1 MTFSDMLFLPRTT
14 RSAVKRSA
22 RSEWCGDE
30 ARRQGRGPVVTGRLA
45 LRQLD
50 VTYLQRLVRHLAQ
63 QMTDDVQAATSLAV
77 GVRDMPRGPRGVRGG
92 EHGVPGAGVVVPA
105 AVGLQVHVREL
116 PHLSR
121 VVDSVLD

>member
-1 MTFSDMLFLPRTT
+1 MTFSDMLFLPRT

-50 VTYLQRLVRHLAQ
+50 VTCPQRLVRHLAQ

-77 GVRDMPRGPRGVRGG
+77 GVRDMPRGPRGVRRENQKVCATRTAGG
-92 EHGVPGAGVVVPA
+92 ATTQTVETP
-105 AVGLQVHVREL
+105 
-116 PHLSR
+116 S
-121 VVDSVLD
+121 